1 MQLAITVQVRGGARR
16 RCALCRDAL
25 ASGPEV
31 RCEGCGVLVHR
42 ECGAWV
48 TRCPSL
54 GCAGSVSP
62 PVVSFERRVGRCCG
76 RLAARCRRQ
85 RGLLLGWAL
94 LLGALLTLALVDRG
108 PGPPLP
114 RKPPRAHRSDITA
127 RIR

>member
-16 RCALCRDAL
+16 RCALCRDVL
-25 ASGPEV
+25 AWPEV
-31 RCEGCGVLVHR
+31 RCEGCGVLVHQ

-62 PVVSFERRVGRCCG
+62 PVVSFERRVGRWCG
-76 RLAARCRRQ
+76 GLARDYRRR

-94 LLGALLTLALVDRG
+94 LLGVLLTLVLVDRG

-114 RKPPRAHRSDITA
+114 RKPPRAHRSEITA